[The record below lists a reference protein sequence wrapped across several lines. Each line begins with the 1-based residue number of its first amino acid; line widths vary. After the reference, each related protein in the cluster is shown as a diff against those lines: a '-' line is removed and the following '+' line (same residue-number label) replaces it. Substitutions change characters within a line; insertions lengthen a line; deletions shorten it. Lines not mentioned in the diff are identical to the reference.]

1 MADIRSMVDM
11 AQLAESRQQN
21 IGRLFQRAARAFSV
35 QATEKLHARGHGGL
49 SLAHTTLL
57 SYLDLEGT
65 RITVL
70 AERAGMTK
78 QSMGQ
83 LVAELEQHGY
93 VARKD
98 DPSDR
103 RATLVTF
110 TEAGWKFLLD
120 AWAIKREIEAEYTA
134 LLGAERLEALRA
146 SLNLLIAQAETTSK
160 TALPP
165 SER

>member
-1 MADIRSMVDM
+1 MADIHDVIDVE
-11 AQLAESRQQN
+11 QLAESRQQN
-21 IGRLFQRAARAFSV
+21 IGRLFQRASRAFSI
-35 QATEKLHARGHGGL
+35 QATEKLRARGHGRL

-103 RATLVTF
+103 RATLVIF

-120 AWAIKREIEAEYTA
+120 AWAIKREIEAEYAA
-134 LLGAERLEALRA
+134 LLGAERLEELRA
-146 SLNLLIAQAETTSK
+146 SLSLLILHAEM
-160 TALPP
+160 AARGIQPP
-165 SER
+165 NEQ